1 MWINRYVSYD
11 FMIRVV
17 LNIIPKLNGGL
28 SIHKTEYKIVWLQID
43 VFYIFR
49 YEDIT
54 DHTGIKVLK
63 SPIQFEPPELDF
75 KEQ

>member
-1 MWINRYVSYD
+1 M
-11 FMIRVV
+11 FHMISW
-17 LNIIPKLNGGL
+17 LELWNGGL